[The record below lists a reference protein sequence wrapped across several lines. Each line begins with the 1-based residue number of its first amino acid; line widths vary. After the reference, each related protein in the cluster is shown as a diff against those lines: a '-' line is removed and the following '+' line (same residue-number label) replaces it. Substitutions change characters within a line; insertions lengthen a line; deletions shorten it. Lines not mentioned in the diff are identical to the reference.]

1 MNTINEAMEFI
12 NSYSKLGEKVTDLSR
27 IAELLDTIGN
37 PQDYL
42 KFVHIAGTNG
52 KGSVLE
58 LCSTACI
65 NSKYRV
71 GQFTSPFVQE
81 YADRIRING
90 ENIPETKLIRVCDI
104 VKNTIKKKAYSQ
116 FKITFAI
123 ALLYFLNQNC
133 DIVFLETG
141 IGGLLDATNIIKNPV
156 ASVITTVSYDHTAIL
171 GDTLEKIAMQ
181 KAGIIKENRPAIIS
195 YNNPDEVMAVIRAVA
210 ESKNSKLI
218 IPDKDLLVALNM
230 SLNGSSFV
238 YKSNEYTLKMAG
250 KHQIVNATTAI
261 ETIEILRKSGFEIP
275 LSAVQ
280 KAFSEVQV
288 RARAEIINR
297 NPLVILDGGH
307 NEGGISSLEDV
318 VSMVDEKPIIA
329 LTGMIKTKDYKTVA
343 SKLSEYADMVICVDD
358 FADNAVPAQELAGYM
373 KKCRVRTANSTNEG
387 MYMAMKLAMETK
399 GSVIICGSLYLATN
413 IMNSQNNIF

>member
-27 IAELLDTIGN
+27 ITELLDTIGN

-116 FKITFAI
+116 FEITFAI

-141 IGGLLDATNIIKNPV
+141 IGGLLDATNIIKKPIV
-156 ASVITTVSYDHTAIL
+156 SVITSVSYDHTAIL

-181 KAGIIKENRPAIIS
+181 KAGIIKENRPTVIS
-195 YNNPDEVMAVIRAVA
+195 YNNPDEVMAVVRAVA
-210 ESKNSKLI
+210 ESKNSKLNV
-218 IPDKDLLVALNM
+218 PNKDLLVPLDM

-238 YKSNEYTLKMAG
+238 YKSNEYRLKMAG

-275 LSAVQ
+275 LSSVQ

-329 LTGMIKTKDYKTVA
+329 LTGMIKTKDYRTVA

-358 FADNAVPAQELAGYM
+358 FAENAVPAEELAGYM

-399 GSVIICGSLYLATN
+399 GSVIVCGSLYLASS
-413 IMNSQNNIF
+413 IMNSQNNMF

>member
-116 FKITFAI
+116 FEIT
-123 ALLYFLNQNC
+123 
-133 DIVFLETG
+133 
-141 IGGLLDATNIIKNPV
+141 
-156 ASVITTVSYDHTAIL
+156 S
-171 GDTLEKIAMQ
+171 
-181 KAGIIKENRPAIIS
+181 
-195 YNNPDEVMAVIRAVA
+195 
-210 ESKNSKLI
+210 ES
-218 IPDKDLLVALNM
+218 
-230 SLNGSSFV
+230 
-238 YKSNEYTLKMAG
+238 
-250 KHQIVNATTAI
+250 
-261 ETIEILRKSGFEIP
+261 
-275 LSAVQ
+275 
-280 KAFSEVQV
+280 
-288 RARAEIINR
+288 
-297 NPLVILDGGH
+297 
-307 NEGGISSLEDV
+307 
-318 VSMVDEKPIIA
+318 
-329 LTGMIKTKDYKTVA
+329 
-343 SKLSEYADMVICVDD
+343 
-358 FADNAVPAQELAGYM
+358 EL
-373 KKCRVRTANSTNEG
+373 
-387 MYMAMKLAMETK
+387 
-399 GSVIICGSLYLATN
+399 
-413 IMNSQNNIF
+413 